1 MKSDDE
7 INEEAYESIMQDKD
21 DIIDIRDKYA
31 KVLDAFKEEEDSPIL
46 FILTQNIVLGM
57 EAALLN
63 IDNLVSIYLNEH
75 VKPKTKKGVKRER
88 IN

>member
-21 DIIDIRDKYA
+21 DIIDIRDKYD
-31 KVLDAFKEEEDSPIL
+31 KVLHAFKEEEDSPVL
-46 FILTQNIVLGM
+46 FILTQNIILGM
-57 EAALLN
+57 ETALMN
-63 IDNLVSIYLNEH
+63 IDNLVNVYLNEH

>member
-1 MKSDDE
+1 LKSDDE

-31 KVLDAFKEEEDSPIL
+31 KVLDAFKEEEDSPVL
-46 FILTQNIVLGM
+46 FILTQNIILGM
-57 EAALLN
+57 ETALMN
-63 IDNLVSIYLNEH
+63 IDNLVNVYLNEH

>member
-21 DIIDIRDKYA
+21 DIMDIRDKYA
-31 KVLDAFKEEEDSPIL
+31 KVLDAFKDEEDSPVL
-46 FILTQNIVLGM
+46 FILTQNIILGM

-63 IDNLVSIYLNEH
+63 IDNLVSIYLTEH

>member
-31 KVLDAFKEEEDSPIL
+31 KVLDAFKEEEDSPVL
-46 FILTQNIVLGM
+46 FILTQNIILGM
-57 EAALLN
+57 ETALMN
-63 IDNLVSIYLNEH
+63 IDNLVNVYLNEH

>member
-31 KVLDAFKEEEDSPIL
+31 KVLDAFKEEEDSPVL
-46 FILTQNIVLGM
+46 FILTQNIILGM
-57 EAALLN
+57 ETALMN
-63 IDNLVSIYLNEH
+63 IDNLVNVYLNEH
-75 VKPKTKKGVKRER
+75 VKPKAKKGVKRER